1 MKIEDIKQA
10 FPDADIK
17 LNEPLSNYTYTK
29 TGGPADAVIFRKI
42 KKKQQLWLNGS
53 GIIK

>member
-10 FPDADIK
+10 FPDANIK

-29 TGGPADAVIFRKI
+29 TGGLADAAIFPKNQEEVAAVIK
-42 KKKQQLWLNGS
+42 WLRDN
-53 GIIK
+53 